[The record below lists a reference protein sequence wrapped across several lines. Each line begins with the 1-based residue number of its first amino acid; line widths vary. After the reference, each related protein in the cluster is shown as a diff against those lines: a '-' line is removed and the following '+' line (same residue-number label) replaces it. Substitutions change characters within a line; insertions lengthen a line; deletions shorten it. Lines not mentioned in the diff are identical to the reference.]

1 MTKGTI
7 TRLTADQ
14 TSGFIQTEK
23 NEAAFFHRRDLRGI
37 TYRSLREG
45 QQVEF
50 DVIHTLR
57 GLKAVSVR
65 LPKQKRHPEGTRP
78 SDRNKI

>member
-7 TRLTADQ
+7 TRLIAAQ

-23 NEAAFFHRRDLRGI
+23 SEAAFFHRRDLVGI

-57 GLKAVSVR
+57 GLKAINVR
-65 LPKQKRHPEGTRP
+65 PAK
-78 SDRNKI
+78 

>member
-7 TRLTADQ
+7 TRLIAGRGY
-14 TSGFIQTEK
+14 GFIETEK
-23 NEAAFFHRRDLRGI
+23 NEAVFFHHNELVGI

-50 DVIHTLR
+50 DVIHTLE
-57 GLKAVSVR
+57 GLKAVNVR
-65 LPKQKRHPEGTRP
+65 LARQKWHNERKPGQ
-78 SDRNKI
+78 

>member
-7 TRLTADQ
+7 TRLTAGQ
-14 TSGFIQTEK
+14 GYGFIRTEK
-23 NEAAFFHRRDLRGI
+23 NEAVFFHRNDLVGI

-50 DVIHTLR
+50 DVIHTLK
-57 GLKAVSVR
+57 GLKAVNVR
-65 LPKQKRHPEGTRP
+65 PARQSG
-78 SDRNKI
+78 

>member
-7 TRLTADQ
+7 TRLIAGLEC
-14 TSGFIQTEK
+14 GFIQTEK
-23 NEAAFFHRRDLRGI
+23 KEAVFFHRSDLVGI
-37 TYRSLREG
+37 TYGSLREG

-57 GLKAVSVR
+57 GLKAVHVK
-65 LPKQKRHPEGTRP
+65 PAKQSR
-78 SDRNKI
+78 

>member
-14 TSGFIQTEK
+14 GYGFIQTEK

-37 TYRSLREG
+37 TYSSLREG

-57 GLKAVSVR
+57 GLKASNVR
-65 LPKQKRHPEGTRP
+65 PAKQSR
-78 SDRNKI
+78 

>member
-7 TRLTADQ
+7 TRLIAGRE
-14 TSGFIQTEK
+14 SGFIQTEK
-23 NEAAFFHRRDLRGI
+23 NEAVFFHRNELVGI

-50 DVIHTLR
+50 DVIHTLK
-57 GLKAVSVR
+57 GLKAINV
-65 LPKQKRHPEGTRP
+65 RP
-78 SDRNKI
+78 SKQSR

>member
-7 TRLTADQ
+7 TRPT
-14 TSGFIQTEK
+14 TERGYGFIQTAN
-23 NEAAFFHRRDLRGI
+23 NEAIFFHRSDLVGI
-37 TYRSLREG
+37 TYKSLRED

-57 GLKAVSVR
+57 GLKAVHVK
-65 LPKQKRHPEGTRP
+65 PAKQSR
-78 SDRNKI
+78 